1 MAIWRIETCKLEAGY
16 KSHASIYKLIREGLW
31 TNPVRLGI
39 RSVGWLDAEVNAIC
53 VARVAG
59 MSEDQIRALV
69 QALHLKRESNLTA
82 LLEEAA

>member
-39 RSVGWLDAEVNAIC
+39 RSVGWPDAEVHAIC
-53 VARVAG
+53 NARIAG
-59 MSEDQIRALV
+59 MTDDELRKLV
-69 QALHLKRESNLTA
+69 LELHLRRLDA
-82 LLEEAA
+82 LEALGSGV

>member
-39 RSVGWLDAEVNAIC
+39 RSVGWLDTEVSAIC
-53 VARVAG
+53 AARVAG
-59 MSEDQIRALV
+59 MSDDQIRALV
-69 QALHLKRESNLTA
+69 QALHLKRKSNLTT
-82 LLEEAA
+82 LLEEAV

>member
-39 RSVGWLDAEVNAIC
+39 RSVGWPSEEITTIC
-53 VARVAG
+53 KARIAG
-59 MSEDQIRALV
+59 KSDDEIRALV
-69 QALHLKRESNLTA
+69 DRLHSQR
-82 LLEEAA
+82 LEG

>member
-31 TNPVRLGI
+31 TKPVRLGI
-39 RSVGWLDAEVNAIC
+39 RSGGWLDTEVSAIC
-53 VARVAG
+53 AARVAG
-59 MSEDQIRALV
+59 MSDDQIRALV

-82 LLEEAA
+82 LLEEAV